1 MSAHDL
7 IISSSVGLT
16 VGLLFYFCVR
26 LRMHIGP
33 LLRKRFGNWARQT
46 YWLSTL
52 AVMAITAN
60 IGLKITRQLVD
71 HQPEPKNTLPQE
83 ILFISFAVVFA
94 FALIYKR
101 INRNR

>member
-1 MSAHDL
+1 MSVHDL
-7 IISSSVGLT
+7 IVSLSVGLV

-33 LLRKRFGNWARQT
+33 LLRERFGNWARQI

-52 AVMAITAN
+52 VVMAIAAN
-60 IGLKITRQLVD
+60 IGLELTRQLVD
-71 HQPEPKNTLPQE
+71 YQPEPTNTLPQE
-83 ILFISFAVVFA
+83 ILYISFAVALA
-94 FALIYKR
+94 FTLIYKR